1 MCKHLSTLDDFS
13 TEKLT
18 SSVLEKFFQ
27 FLETPLLTKFFVWL
41 DLETNDITSDYSNPP
56 AFFGKYQI
64 LNRFRH

>member
-13 TEKLT
+13 TERLT
-18 SSVLEKFFQ
+18 PNVLEKFFH

-41 DLETNDITSDYSNPP
+41 DLETNDITTDFSNPP
-56 AFFGKYQI
+56 AFFGKFSH